1 MTLGGLVLPAL
12 DMIGQLTRPPRPD
25 YRIQLNGKDI
35 TEKFRRRLIGL
46 RITDNRAFEADS
58 LDVTLDDAD
67 GLLDIPPRNA
77 RLQVAIGWTGAALVD
92 KGEFTIDEI
101 EHAGAPDTLR
111 ICGRSA
117 DMREGLS
124 TKRERSFH
132 KQTIEAIVKTIATQN
147 NLLPVVGTE
156 LKKVVVA
163 HIDQTSESD
172 ANLLT
177 RLAEQFDAVATVKSK
192 SLLFFKAGT
201 GQTASG
207 RPLAPVLFRRE
218 DGDKHTFSVAERE
231 NYTAVKA
238 FWQNVDGAKKGEV
251 TVNAKTEYR
260 RVHDKTKK
268 GKLKKRSRLQAT
280 NQPKLEPAADNVK
293 VLRHVYATEATATRA
308 ARAAWEKLQR
318 GVAEFSLSLARG
330 RPELIPERPARASG
344 WKPIIDNTKWLI
356 ASVEHEL
363 SNSAYTSSVK
373 LEMRLDQLEE

>member
-1 MTLGGLVLPAL
+1 M
-12 DMIGQLTRPPRPD
+12 
-25 YRIQLNGKDI
+25 
-35 TEKFRRRLIGL
+35 
-46 RITDNRAFEADS
+46 
-58 LDVTLDDAD
+58 
-67 GLLDIPPRNA
+67 
-77 RLQVAIGWTGAALVD
+77 
-92 KGEFTIDEI
+92 
-101 EHAGAPDTLR
+101 
-111 ICGRSA
+111 
-117 DMREGLS
+117 
-124 TKRERSFH
+124 
-132 KQTIEAIVKTIATQN
+132 
-147 NLLPVVGTE
+147 
-156 LKKVVVA
+156 VVA

-238 FWQNVDGAKKGEV
+238 FWQNVDGAKRAKSPSTPRPNTVASTTRQKGQAE
-251 TVNAKTEYR
+251 
-260 RVHDKTKK
+260 
-268 GKLKKRSRLQAT
+268 KRSRLQAT
-280 NQPKLEPAADNVK
+280 SQPKLEPAADNVK

-356 ASVEHEL
+356 ASVEHDL